1 MFAFYKKHNNNLYNK
16 LVEFSRNIFF
26 YKDLGLKDNFETR
39 IILIFMHL
47 AIILNIVKNDHH
59 KALTQSVFD
68 NVFQNVEYHM
78 RELGHGDVSV
88 STKMKLLSQI
98 FYDIL
103 LKILI
108 NEKENYTTN
117 KHFLNQHLLSASL
130 KEEENKEK
138 LAKYFDRFYNFCFV
152 LDRENMLKGQINFKF
167 N

>member
-1 MFAFYKKHNNNLYNK
+1 MFAFYKRHNNNLYNK

-47 AIILNIVKNDHH
+47 AIILNISKSDNY
-59 KALTQSVFD
+59 KELTQTVFD
-68 NVFQNVEYHM
+68 NIFQNIEYHL

-88 STKMKLLSQI
+88 NTKMKLLSKI

-108 NEKENYTTN
+108 NEKENFTTN

-130 KEEENKEK
+130 KKGENVEK
-138 LAKYFDRFYNFCFV
+138 LAKYFDSFYNFCFV
-152 LDRENMLKGQINFKF
+152 LDRKIMLKGQINFKF

>member
-1 MFAFYKKHNNNLYNK
+1 MFTFYKRHNNNLYNK

-26 YKDLGLKDNFETR
+26 YKDLKLKDNFETR

-47 AIILNIVKNDHH
+47 AIILQIVKNDNN
-59 KALTQSVFD
+59 KKLTQGVFD
-68 NVFQNVEYHM
+68 NVFQNIEYHM

-88 STKMKLLSQI
+88 NTKMKLLSKI

-108 NEKENYTTN
+108 TSKEKFTVN
-117 KHFLNQHLLSASL
+117 KHFLNQHLSASSL
-130 KEEENKEK
+130 KREENIEK
-138 LAKYFDRFYNFCFV
+138 LAIYFDSFYNFCFV
-152 LDRENMLKGQINFKF
+152 LDRKNMLKGQINFKY